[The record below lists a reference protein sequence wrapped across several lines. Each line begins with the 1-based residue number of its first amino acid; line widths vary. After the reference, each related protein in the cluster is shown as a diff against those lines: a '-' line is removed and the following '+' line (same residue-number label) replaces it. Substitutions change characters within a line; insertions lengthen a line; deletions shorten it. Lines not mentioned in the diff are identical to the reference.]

1 MGRGVIRGG
10 GSSPA
15 SAGAGARLH
24 ACVPDLAHPA
34 AGGRTII
41 GPDRIGTAVRTL
53 LGGGERLVLAVSGG
67 VDSMVLLH
75 AVAHARPGGG
85 GDGIVVATFD
95 HASGAH
101 AAAAVDHVRRLA
113 GAWGVPVVT
122 GRAAAPMRGEAA
134 WREAR
139 WRFLRDV
146 AGERSARI
154 ATAHTRDDQLETIVM
169 RALRGAGARGLSALL
184 APSDILRPFLDVS
197 RAAVERYADAH
208 AVPWIEDPTNRDR
221 AHLRN
226 RVRLDLLPAMRA
238 LSPGFDEAMLA
249 LARRAAEV
257 RRACAAI
264 ARDLVVDV
272 APGRVVAT
280 RVTNAEWPAP
290 AQALL
295 WQAIAETGGIVLD
308 RRGTVR
314 LAHFGCE
321 GRPGTLIPLSG
332 GFEAVHRHETIEL
345 RRRLAAPT
353 DRVTLRLEGATIFGA
368 WRFRALEATNLR
380 GSEITDARHAWL
392 PADVPL
398 EVRPWRAGDRML
410 TSGSRP
416 RRVKRFLADRRVVAA
431 DRAGWP
437 VVVAGGEIVW
447 IPGVRRGHAATVRS
461 GRPRVCFV
469 CERVND

>member
-1 MGRGVIRGG
+1 MADI
-10 GSSPA
+10 
-15 SAGAGARLH
+15 
-24 ACVPDLAHPA
+24 AHPA
-34 AGGRTII
+34 AGGRTIAAT
-41 GPDRIGTAVRTL
+41 DRIGAAVRSL
-53 LGGGERLVLAVSGG
+53 LDGGERLVLAVSGG

-75 AVAHARPGGG
+75 AVAHARSGGTG
-85 GDGIVVATFD
+85 EGIVVASFD

-113 GAWGVPVVT
+113 GEWGVPVVT
-122 GRAAAPMRGEAA
+122 GRASAPMRGEAA

-146 AGERSARI
+146 ANERSARI
-154 ATAHTRDDQLETIVM
+154 ATAHTRDDHLETIVM

-184 APSDILRPFLDVS
+184 APSDILRPLLEVS
-197 RAAVERYADAH
+197 RAEVQGYADAH
-208 AVPWIEDPTNRDR
+208 QVPWLEDPTNRDR

-238 LSPGFDEAMLA
+238 RSPGFDEAMLA
-249 LARRAAEV
+249 LAQRAVEL

-264 ARDLVVDV
+264 ARDLLVDV
-272 APGRVVAT
+272 APGRVVAR
-280 RVTNAEWPAP
+280 RVTGPDWPTP
-290 AQALL
+290 ARALL
-295 WQAIAETGGIVLD
+295 WQACAEAGGIFLD
-308 RRGTVR
+308 RRGTER
-314 LAHFGCE
+314 LAQFGCE
-321 GRPGTLIPLSG
+321 GRPGRRIPLSG
-332 GFEAVHRHETIEL
+332 GFEAVHRRETLEL
-345 RRRLAAPT
+345 RRQRPAPP
-353 DRVTLRLEGATIFGA
+353 DRVTLRLDAPTIFGA
-368 WRFRALEATNLR
+368 WRFRPLETTNLS
-380 GSEITDARHAWL
+380 GSEIAEARHAWL

-398 EVRPWRAGDRML
+398 EVRPWRDGDRML

-431 DRAGWP
+431 DRVGWP

-447 IPGVRRGHAATVRS
+447 IPGVRRGFAATVRS